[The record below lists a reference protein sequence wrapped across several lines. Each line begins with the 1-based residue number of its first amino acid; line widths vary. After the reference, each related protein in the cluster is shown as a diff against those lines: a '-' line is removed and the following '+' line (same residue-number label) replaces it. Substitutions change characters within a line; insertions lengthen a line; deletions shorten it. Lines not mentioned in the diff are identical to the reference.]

1 MTVLVGVDPGISG
14 AVAVLRGMEVEFY
27 DTPTLTLKTGKSIK
41 HAIDAQACADL
52 LRKIDPDFLVIEKV
66 WAMPG
71 AGGAAMGVSSAF
83 NFGMGFGI
91 WLGIIVAL
99 QIPHEQVPPNT
110 WKKALMEGMGKEKD
124 ASRQRA
130 MQLFPK
136 TAKDLTRVKDHG
148 RADALLIAHYHQY
161 RMRHDCWT
169 SPEVLKKRKAAR
181 GC

>member
-1 MTVLVGVDPGISG
+1 MTVLVGIDPGISG
-14 AVAVLRGMEVEFY
+14 ALAVLRTGKPIEFH

-41 HAIDAQACADL
+41 HVIDAQAAADL
-52 LRKIDPDFLVIEKV
+52 LRGINPDFIAIEKV

-91 WLGIIVAL
+91 WIGIISAL
-99 QIPHEQVPPNT
+99 QIAHEQIPPNT
-110 WKKALMEGMGKEKD
+110 WKKAMMPGMNKEKD

-136 TAKDLTRVKDHG
+136 TAKDLTRIKDHG
-148 RADALLIAHYHQY
+148 RADALLIVRYHQLNQGV
-161 RMRHDCWT
+161 
-169 SPEVLKKRKAAR
+169 SRKADRA
-181 GC
+181 C